1 VKALTKTEKGY
12 DKMALLDIE
21 EPKAEKNLVK
31 IKVEYSGICGS
42 DLHSFKG
49 EYGNIKTPVVL
60 GHEFSG
66 VVVEVGESVTKVNVG
81 DRVTSETTFETC
93 GECDFC
99 KSKDYNLCSTRKG
112 IGTQANGSF
121 AEYVLSR
128 EESVHVLPEN
138 VSLLAASLTEPLA
151 CCVHAA
157 LEKTTINAGE
167 VALVFGPGPIGL
179 LLSQVVKS
187 QGAYVILAGVTKDKE
202 RMELAKKLGIDLVVD
217 LLQEDLD
224 AIVMEK
230 TNGYG
235 ANKVFDCSG
244 VIHAVNQGLRLTKKK
259 GDFVQVGLFAKV
271 KNELDQEAIIQRE
284 IRYIGSR
291 SQKPS
296 SWITSL
302 ELLRDKKVD
311 TETLVTKMVDLENWR
326 DGIDAAMQGSEIK
339 VVIKS

>member
-1 VKALTKTEKGY
+1 
-12 DKMALLDIE
+12 MALLDIE

-66 VVVEVGESVTKVNVG
+66 VVVEVGESVTKVKVG

>member
-1 VKALTKTEKGY
+1 MKALTKTEKGY

-66 VVVEVGESVTKVNVG
+66 VVVEVGESVTKVKVG